1 MKSFNRLR
9 EESLE
14 EKLKASDPTGK
25 WISDF
30 VHSDNPKFAGKSK
43 KERIRMA
50 LGASYAAKRQN
61 EDDNHIVEATH
72 RIGLTVTDPNHPMV
86 SKRKETIQKTVRM
99 PGEDR
104 ENAIKRAI
112 AHYRRKGY
120 KVHDHHYIGTV
131 NEEVELIE
139 KYTENDIANGGTVI
153 YKHQG
158 KHYMSKVSHKTGAGA
173 GTKIHTTSALGHVVP
188 LHHVVSTDASDW
200 NTYKNRPVKEEVEQ
214 IDELKRSTL
223 ASYAGKASKEVAKS
237 QSYAAKFKK
246 DSEFER
252 DVGHPSRARVLDK
265 ERDVE
270 LKHAKKRQAG
280 FDKALTR
287 LAKEES
293 EHIQEGGFDIPEIP
307 RAPTPKPAPKDKN
320 KIAEGSA
327 QDKLYQ
333 QHQAIRTANK
343 RPNPEYYK
351 ELGMAYDIKDDKER
365 MAKQA
370 EIKKKY
376 KVEGAQLDQ
385 LKTMRDDPKWQENP
399 EHKAQLDKRFKMAK
413 DRADLDKGEVTDSS
427 GKPVPVLT
435 PDKFKEKNPNFMKEE
450 GEYPHQGVGVSRSMQ
465 MAADIARQKARASL
479 MQSKYGAEY
488 QDKAMPD
495 YDEDKMDLKP
505 GSAAGTYQATV
516 RMRERMKQE
525 SFSSLRN
532 KIAEAK
538 KMKGED
544 PCWDDYKMIGTK
556 MKNGKEVPNCV
567 PKESVA
573 EGKENIERIDEVG
586 DTAKGQKMLA
596 KVQKRATDRLIKT
609 DDKNRLEPDVSKRD
623 LKTVRKNSATAQRAY
638 DRLKEAKDTQEY
650 DYEGDMAM
658 SDLRS
663 ILHNAKTVHDMLEP
677 NTNIPEWCQSKITLA
692 EDYISTVANYMRGE
706 MTEEAILEA
715 SKPGLYANIHAK
727 RKRIAK
733 GSGERMRKPGTKGAP
748 TAQAFKDSA
757 KTAKK

>member
-1 MKSFNRLR
+1 MKTFNRLR

-14 EKLKASDPTGK
+14 EKLKASDPAGK

-61 EDDNHIVEATH
+61 EDNNHIVEATH
-72 RIGLTVTDPNHPMV
+72 RIGLTVTDPNHPMI

-120 KVHDHHYIGTV
+120 KVHDHHYMGTV
-131 NEEVELIE
+131 DEEVELIE

-153 YKHQG
+153 YKHDG
-158 KHYMSKVSHKTGAGA
+158 KHYMSKVSHKTGGGA
-173 GTKIHTTSALGHVVP
+173 GTKIHTTSSLGHVVP
-188 LHHVVSTDASDW
+188 LHNVVSTDASDW
-200 NTYKNRPVKEEVEQ
+200 NTYKNRSVKEEVEQ
-214 IDELKRSTL
+214 IDELKSSTL
-223 ASYAGKASKEVAKS
+223 KTYASKAEKSYDTAKDTKTKTKRDIGLNRADSKLEKKANARNPFKEEVERIDEIGDTPAGQKALRSYINKADKTPSKHSTWNRSIGILGASARLKTEEKLDEADMMSPAETYKKLAVKHLRDSMDKSATQKQRDHAKMMNRRALE
-237 QSYAAKFKK
+237 AAKMSNHT
-246 DSEFER
+246 D
-252 DVGHPSRARVLDK
+252 
-265 ERDVE
+265 
-270 LKHAKKRQAG
+270 
-280 FDKALTR
+280 ALNHYR
-287 LAKEES
+287 GMKEETNL
-293 EHIQEGGFDIPEIP
+293 EEGGFDIPEIP

-320 KIAEGSA
+320 KVVEGSA

-333 QHQAIRTANK
+333 QHQAIRAANK

-351 ELGMAYDIKDDKER
+351 ELGMSYDIKDDKER
-365 MAKQA
+365 IAKQA

-399 EHKAQLDKRFKMAK
+399 EHKAQLDKRYKMAK
-413 DRADLDKGEVTDSS
+413 DRADLDKGEVVDPT

-450 GEYPHQGVGVSRSMQ
+450 GEYPHQGVGVSKSMQ
-465 MAADIARQKARASL
+465 MAADIARQKARTSL
-479 MQSKYGAEY
+479 MQSKYGAEF

-505 GSAAGTYQATV
+505 GSAPGTYEATV

-525 SFSSLRN
+525 SFSSFRN

-567 PKESVA
+567 PKEETEI
-573 EGKENIERIDEVG
+573 EGNNIEES
-586 DTAKGQKMLA
+586 
-596 KVQKRATDRLIKT
+596 KT
-609 DDKNRLEPDVSKRD
+609 
-623 LKTVRKNSATAQRAY
+623 
-638 DRLKEAKDTQEY
+638 
-650 DYEGDMAM
+650 
-658 SDLRS
+658 
-663 ILHNAKTVHDMLEP
+663 
-677 NTNIPEWCQSKITLA
+677 
-692 EDYISTVANYMRGE
+692 
-706 MTEEAILEA
+706 
-715 SKPGLYANIHAK
+715 GLYANIHAK
-727 RKRIAK
+727 RKRIK
-733 GSGERMRKPGTKGAP
+733 SGSGERMRKPGTKGAP

>member
-61 EDDNHIVEATH
+61 EDNNHIVEATH

-223 ASYAGKASKEVAKS
+223 ASYANKAEKSYHSTSDAKTKAKRDVGLDRADRKIEKKDNAKNPFNENIEQIDELKRSTLASYAGKASKEVAKS

-320 KIAEGSA
+320 KIAEGST

-413 DRADLDKGEVTDSS
+413 DRADLDKGEVVDPA

-450 GEYPHQGVGVSRSMQ
+450 GDYPHQGVGVSRSMQ
-465 MAADIARQKARASL
+465 MAADIARQKARTSM
-479 MQSKYGAEY
+479 MQSKYGNEF
-488 QDKAMPD
+488 QDKAIPD

-505 GSAAGTYQATV
+505 GTAPGTYQATV

-556 MKNGKEVPNCV
+556 TKNGREVPNCV

-573 EGKENIERIDEVG
+573 EGKEE
-586 DTAKGQKMLA
+586 
-596 KVQKRATDRLIKT
+596 
-609 DDKNRLEPDVSKRD
+609 
-623 LKTVRKNSATAQRAY
+623 
-638 DRLKEAKDTQEY
+638 QEY